1 MTSPAVFVR
10 GLRLM
15 FSPLV
20 VILAKGVRVGICRN
34 GVVAGTQPTVPVV
47 GFLGAGTMWTYA
59 SYVDVKGGRAAYG
72 GRRR

>member
-34 GVVAGTQPTVPVV
+34 GAVAGTQPTVPVV
-47 GFLGAGTMWTYA
+47 GSSAQ
-59 SYVDVKGGRAAYG
+59 GRCGPMPATWM
-72 GRRR
+72 